1 MDARA
6 SLISFYSAPKTH
18 LIISPK
24 PTLHSRSRL
33 LLQLCPCQRAHLPSI
48 YARNGFIWR
57 RKIGRVAAD
66 VKSEPYDI
74 AESPP
79 ESVQFGQLIL
89 ADDDDDDG
97 GDDASVVPWWEQF
110 PKRWVIV
117 LLCFSAFLLC
127 NMDRVSNA
135 FLLKFLF
142 LSKSYC
148 VVVA

>member
-1 MDARA
+1 MNARA
-6 SLISFYSAPKTH
+6 LLLSFYSAPKTH
-18 LIISPK
+18 LINTPK
-24 PTLHSRSRL
+24 AAFHSRSRL
-33 LLQLCPCQRAHLPSI
+33 LLQLCPCQRAHFPPI

-57 RKIGRVAAD
+57 RRIGRVAAD

-79 ESVQFGQLIL
+79 ESVQFGKVIL
-89 ADDDDDDG
+89 ADDDG
-97 GDDASVVPWWEQF
+97 GDDASAVPWWEQF

-135 FLLKFLF
+135 LFAETLF
-142 LSKSYC
+142 LSKSC
-148 VVVA
+148 CIVVA